1 MQAIWNEHAAW
12 IVYAV
17 TFVIIAVLATIYT
30 FWRKRGID
38 SGGPRKGVAANPTK
52 VRRQNPP
59 T

>member
-1 MQAIWNEHAAW
+1 MQSIWNEHAAW
-12 IVYAV
+12 IGYALV
-17 TFVIIAVLATIYT
+17 FVIIAVLATSYT

-38 SGGPRKGVAANPTK
+38 RGGPRKGEAANPSK